1 MMTVSLDMMRRLDSL
16 ALSAH
21 SPEPDPNI
29 KHFDHQLWRLLWKVG
44 QHHADTAA
52 QSFNLSRP
60 MIEYICNRPEDDLKL
75 LANGALLSFTTLAN
89 TDQVLE
95 ALNAEIDPGIFLED
109 GSGHDADAAYWALM
123 ARCGKDD
130 PLKASQTFGVN
141 YETIVAAAR
150 STDAHLRH
158 LAKVVQ
164 EGFTLRFDEGLI
176 PEIIENKTLSMAHV
190 KRMVQCIGG
199 GLQ

>member
-1 MMTVSLDMMRRLDSL
+1 MTVSLDMMRRLDSL

-29 KHFDHQLWRLLWKVG
+29 KHFDHQLWRLIWKVG
-44 QHHADTAA
+44 QHHADVAA
-52 QSFNLSRP
+52 LSFSLSNQMIDYLCSRP
-60 MIEYICNRPEDDLKL
+60 EEDLKL
-75 LANGALLSFTTLAN
+75 LANGALLSFTSLAEN
-89 TDQVLE
+89 EQVLA
-95 ALNAEIDPGIFLED
+95 ALNANIDPCVFLED
-109 GSGHDADAAYWALM
+109 STGHDADTAYWSLM

-130 PLKASQTFGVN
+130 PFKASQTFGVN
-141 YETIVAAAR
+141 YEIIVATAR

-158 LAKVVQ
+158 LAKAVQ
-164 EGFTLRFDEGLI
+164 TGFKLRFDETLI
-176 PEIIENKTLSMAHV
+176 PEIIENDTLTMAHV